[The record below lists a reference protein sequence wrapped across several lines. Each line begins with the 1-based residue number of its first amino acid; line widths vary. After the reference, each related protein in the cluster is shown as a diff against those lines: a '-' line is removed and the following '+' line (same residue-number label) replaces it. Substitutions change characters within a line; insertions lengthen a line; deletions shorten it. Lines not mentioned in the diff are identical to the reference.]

1 MDQQI
6 EDLKA
11 IRSLME
17 KSTKFQLLNG
27 LSIVFAGV
35 FALIGALVAY
45 LHISSGSL
53 NSYDQIN
60 DLLSKDDLS
69 FLLLIAFVTLF
80 LSIGVI
86 IFFSWRKA
94 KRSNL
99 KLVGGP
105 TLRAA
110 YSLAIPLI
118 AGGIFSFIF
127 LMRAN
132 LEITIASTLIFYG
145 LGLISAS
152 KYTFPEIHYLGI
164 LQVVLGLICTY
175 LMNHSLLV
183 WALGFGLCHVIFGII
198 MYVKYDL
205 KNR

>member
-53 NSYDQIN
+53 NSYEQIN

>member
-175 LMNHSLLV
+175 QMNHSLLV